1 MAFVYIVTREGV
13 YRHEIMGVFDSEK
26 SADDHAVASLE
37 REHDDYHDMGVYRF
51 KMNDEIVLT
60 PDTKNDDN
68 DAQLLSVYSKKMT
81 GKPIKKYGNG
91 RWLWQRKY
99 GRWER
104 INE

>member
-1 MAFVYIVTREGV
+1 MMAFVYIVTREGV

-37 REHDDYHDMGVYRF
+37 REHDDYHEMRVYRF
-51 KMNDEIVLT
+51 KMNDGIVLT
-60 PDTKNDDN
+60 PDTKIDN

-91 RWLWQRKY
+91 RWFWQRKY